1 MMKLGYRTVL
11 PCVMLALLAASGFAA
26 SPNGN
31 SDWKQTL
38 QDRLALYGH
47 RNWIV
52 IADSAYP
59 AQTAPGIE
67 TIVSHAD
74 QAEVLQQVLA
84 SVSASKSVR
93 PIVYLDKE
101 LKYVDDKDAP
111 GVSAFRTQLAWIL
124 KNQEQHSM
132 LHEQLIA
139 KLGQVSKD
147 FRVLIIK
154 TNLTIPYTTVFLE
167 LRASYWS
174 DDAERRLRTKMSKQT
189 AGK

>member
-1 MMKLGYRTVL
+1 MTKPLHRAGLLGAVL
-11 PCVMLALLAASGFAA
+11 VIFAASGFAQ
-26 SPNGN
+26 SGPSNV
-31 SDWKQTL
+31 DWKQTL
-38 QDRLALYGH
+38 QERLALYGH

-52 IADSAYP
+52 IADAAYP
-59 AQTAPGIE
+59 AQTNPGIE

-74 QAEVLQQVLA
+74 QAEVLQEVLHDVA
-84 SVSASKSVR
+84 QSKSVR

-101 LKYVDDKDAP
+101 LKYVDEKDAQ
-111 GVSAFRTQLAWIL
+111 GVEAFRTQLAVL
-124 KNQEQHSM
+124 LQNQEQHSM

-154 TNLTIPYTTVFLE
+154 TNLTVPYTTVFLE

-174 DDAERRLRTKMSKQT
+174 DDAERRLRSTMSKQT
-189 AGK
+189 SK

>member
-1 MMKLGYRTVL
+1 MKAGYRVVL
-11 PCVMLALLAASGFAA
+11 FCVMAALLAASGFAA
-26 SPNGN
+26 SPNES

-101 LKYVDDKDAP
+101 LKYVDEKDAP
-111 GVSAFRTQLAWIL
+111 GISAFRTQLAWTL

-174 DDAERRLRTKMSKQT
+174 DDAEHKLRMKMSKQA